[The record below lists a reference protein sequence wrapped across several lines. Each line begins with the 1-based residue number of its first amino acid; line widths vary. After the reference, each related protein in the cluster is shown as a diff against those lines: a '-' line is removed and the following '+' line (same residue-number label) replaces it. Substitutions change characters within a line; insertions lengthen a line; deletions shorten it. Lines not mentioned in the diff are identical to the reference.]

1 MWAPA
6 VNAEV
11 MPEAVPGAVCAGE
24 LAVGVEYS
32 LRFPRHG
39 LVWDPPMPMAEP
51 QPAVP
56 QRLAVYLQ
64 AVAMLAWT
72 RLQIAVECYR
82 ALDTVA
88 DWT

>member
-32 LRFPRHG
+32 LRLPQHG
-39 LVWDPPMPMAEP
+39 LVWDPPMPMAKP
-51 QPAVP
+51 QPAVS
-56 QRLAVYLQ
+56 QRMAVYLR

-72 RLQIAVECYR
+72 RLQIAVQCYR